1 MTGNLTDSTSTRD
14 IKEILEE
21 LFKGKDAALSK
32 YARVRLTKY
41 EIGLWRSGLPI
52 TGVSPIAKQCFSK
65 SFLGGKRILNASP
78 EELTE
83 AQKRLNYA
91 VSDGCHGRCI
101 RLVEELNCALEAQGL
116 QRVSQPE
123 KFLDW
128 LTFSYE
134 VKADYDGRPIREQ
147 LGGFEIRI
155 FHSEENRK
163 EFWAELQALL
173 KQDKMMSMQDV
184 AKIVMHKRHHSKSLK
199 KPEGST

>member
-1 MTGNLTDSTSTRD
+1 MTETSTRN

-41 EIGLWRSGLPI
+41 EISLWRSGVPI
-52 TGVSPIAKQCFSK
+52 TGINPIAKQCFSK
-65 SFLGGKRILNASP
+65 SFLGGKRIFNASP
-78 EELTE
+78 EELAD

-128 LTFSYE
+128 LTYSYE
-134 VKADYDGRPIREQ
+134 VKTDQNGSPIREQ
-147 LGGFEIRI
+147 PGGFEIRI

-163 EFWAELQALL
+163 EFWLELQALL

-184 AKIVMHKRHHSKSLK
+184 AKIVLHKRHHSKSLQ